1 MLTLKSLLPIL
12 PCGIDLNYG
21 SFIELFD
28 WHTQAHYRYDENQI
42 YVMLGGDRLG
52 IEFKD
57 LLDHEVRYIDS
68 TPNHLEI
75 YID

>member
-1 MLTLKSLLPIL
+1 MLTLKSLLPVL
-12 PCGIDLNYG
+12 PCEIDLNYG

-28 WHTQAHYRYDENQI
+28 DRTQAHYRYDEDQI
-42 YVMLGGDRLG
+42 GVMLGGDRLG
-52 IEFKD
+52 IEFED